1 MDALGEGPRDN
12 LTVNPL
18 PGVRRIQSV
27 ILLTGQ
33 PQDIATFEKT
43 KKVVMIFRDEA
54 FRTERSVDPSIRL
67 KVNNGGSKDVYVYTR
82 DWLNYL
88 ELQVVMA
95 IIEWNDSRQATGL
108 HRKHGGLWFS
118 WHKIDSSYFLW
129 WRLGIPIERVLVQK
143 ISMSFRRKFKKL
155 L

>member
-43 KKVVMIFRDEA
+43 KK
-54 FRTERSVDPSIRL
+54 SIRL